1 MEVCGTEN
9 GVESS
14 EPQFN
19 TSKFPSQT
27 RLHSSILSFL
37 IQQNI
42 HLQSKKKNT
51 KPDFL
56 VGAGK
61 TCQIL
66 PNLELVLEKELPVT
80 SDGLSKSD

>member
-1 MEVCGTEN
+1 MEVRGTEN

-42 HLQSKKKNT
+42 HLQSKKLTN
-51 KPDFL
+51 PDFL

-61 TCQIL
+61 TSPIL